1 MRRGTG
7 EGGREAQKASD
18 DESGAGSAGDVQ
30 RGHKHIVAL
39 NTSGGYTV
47 IKSGK
52 VIQRAALPWG
62 WTFATC
68 CSSPAKMNLAG
79 DIILPVC
86 ECWSLR
92 AEAVMHGRA
101 DSKRGDNIRARMRV

>member
-1 MRRGTG
+1 MAVASQLHEERERR
-7 EGGREAQKASD
+7 GREAQKASD

-62 WTFATC
+62 WMFC
-68 CSSPAKMNLAG
+68 YVLLESC
-79 DIILPVC
+79 
-86 ECWSLR
+86 
-92 AEAVMHGRA
+92 
-101 DSKRGDNIRARMRV
+101 